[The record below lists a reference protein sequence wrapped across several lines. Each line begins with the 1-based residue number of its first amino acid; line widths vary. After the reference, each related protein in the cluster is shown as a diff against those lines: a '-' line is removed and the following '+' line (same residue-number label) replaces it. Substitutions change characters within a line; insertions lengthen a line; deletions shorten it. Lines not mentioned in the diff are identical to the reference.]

1 MELKA
6 ERLAQQAQQHLQKA
20 QAGLPPSDDE
30 LCLTIRPT
38 QEQLRELKE
47 RSCVHCEQDQL
58 EKECQVKEH
67 EALEREVRTS
77 VKESAP
83 LAPVTE
89 GLPGPLDNGQP
100 SVHNTNNL
108 TELEIALAAPDI
120 SPEDRKFLKQK
131 RFQYMTKM
139 VPKEGLTTA
148 RQVASSVCGYH

>member
-1 MELKA
+1 M
-6 ERLAQQAQQHLQKA
+6 
-20 QAGLPPSDDE
+20 
-30 LCLTIRPT
+30 
-38 QEQLRELKE
+38 
-47 RSCVHCEQDQL
+47 
-58 EKECQVKEH
+58 KEH
-67 EALEREVRTS
+67 EALECEVRTS
-77 VKESAP
+77 VKESTP